1 MEGTRTVE
9 SRLYME
15 VAGDPSAELGALVE
29 ALSEMAKPLGYV
41 VEALPGPDMMPALGI
56 RKPGGK
62 WLASMCVTYPEGG
75 GFIFPDEES
84 GKAALVSK
92 YGSRPSWDAYF
103 FCSWEVLRFPGGTP
117 EELALKAAAG
127 VKAALRRG

>member
-1 MEGTRTVE
+1 M
-9 SRLYME
+9 
-15 VAGDPSAELGALVE
+15 LVG

-56 RKPGGK
+56 RRPGDEGK
-62 WLASMCVTYPEGG
+62 WLASMCVARPEGG
-75 GFIFPDEES
+75 GFVFPDEDS

-103 FCSWEVLRFPGGTP
+103 FASWETLRFPGGSP

-127 VKAALRRG
+127 VRAVPYTH